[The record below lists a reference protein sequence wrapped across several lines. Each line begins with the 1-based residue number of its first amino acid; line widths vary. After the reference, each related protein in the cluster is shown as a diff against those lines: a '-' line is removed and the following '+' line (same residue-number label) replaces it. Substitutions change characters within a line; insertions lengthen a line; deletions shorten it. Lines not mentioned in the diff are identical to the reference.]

1 MDGDTDERSDNLEEN
16 MEWRISAS
24 ELTSPAIT
32 RRARCAFRGILV
44 PRSMRH
50 TVGDGSPHAVEPIHQ
65 FAVVVIPVP
74 KVEDEQN
81 NQRGHE
87 YAHLTSL
94 LPAAQ
99 VRQPPGRPASVC
111 RSSVCRSCHR
121 RFYSGLVVGSS
132 CAWPPSIGNG
142 VAVRPRKGRPDC
154 ALRGV
159 QTGSVAGSRGLSR
172 QPLTVSSARRRC
184 GRESQVRSSL
194 LALAVN
200 EATSDDNSDSLQN
213 AGMSLRSGAS
223 ASLQPR
229 KRMRRSRSAW
239 FSDATSKRNDPS
251 SVRNSAWRATYP
263 VSVCAST
270 QGGKK

>member
-1 MDGDTDERSDNLEEN
+1 
-16 MEWRISAS
+16 
-24 ELTSPAIT
+24 
-32 RRARCAFRGILV
+32 
-44 PRSMRH
+44 MRH

-132 CAWPPSIGNG
+132 CAWPASIGNG

-172 QPLTVSSARRRC
+172 QPLTITLILCKTPVCPYGPAPARPCNREKGCAVHAQPGFPTPRRKETIRRRYETAPGARRTRSAFAHQR
-184 GRESQVRSSL
+184 REGKNDRRSLKVRRPSFWKNTLAGSVRSPLRLDFTCTFRAGLNHGDSRQGASPIRIMGCD
-194 LALAVN
+194 ALA
-200 EATSDDNSDSLQN
+200 ESERQQA
-213 AGMSLRSGAS
+213 
-223 ASLQPR
+223 
-229 KRMRRSRSAW
+229 
-239 FSDATSKRNDPS
+239 
-251 SVRNSAWRATYP
+251 
-263 VSVCAST
+263 
-270 QGGKK
+270 

>member
-16 MEWRISAS
+16 MEWRVSAPKP
-24 ELTSPAIT
+24 TPPAIT
-32 RRARCAFRGILV
+32 RRWRCEFRGIPA

-99 VRQPPGRPASVC
+99 VRQPPGRPA
-111 RSSVCRSCHR
+111 SVCRSCHR

>member
-1 MDGDTDERSDNLEEN
+1 MNT
-16 MEWRISAS
+16 RISLPFCLQPKSGSHREDRLRFVGVRFVEVA
-24 ELTSPAIT
+24 
-32 RRARCAFRGILV
+32 
-44 PRSMRH
+44 
-50 TVGDGSPHAVEPIHQ
+50 TVVFIQG
-65 FAVVVIPVP
+65 
-74 KVEDEQN
+74 
-81 NQRGHE
+81 
-87 YAHLTSL
+87 L
-94 LPAAQ
+94 L
-99 VRQPPGRPASVC
+99 S
-111 RSSVCRSCHR
+111 
-121 RFYSGLVVGSS
+121 
-132 CAWPPSIGNG
+132 G
-142 VAVRPRKGRPDC
+142 VA
-154 ALRGV
+154 ALGLHQLVMASQFGPVKVDLIARFA
-159 QTGSVAGSRGLSR
+159 GSVAGSRGLSR

-229 KRMRRSRSAW
+229 KRMRRSCSAW

>member
-16 MEWRISAS
+16 MEWRVSAPKP
-24 ELTSPAIT
+24 TPPAIT
-32 RRARCAFRGILV
+32 RRWRCEFRGIPA

-111 RSSVCRSCHR
+111 RSSVCRSCHC

-142 VAVRPRKGRPDC
+142 VAVRPRKDRPGC

-159 QTGSVAGSRGLSR
+159 QTGSVAGLRGLS
-172 QPLTVSSARRRC
+172 
-184 GRESQVRSSL
+184 
-194 LALAVN
+194 
-200 EATSDDNSDSLQN
+200 
-213 AGMSLRSGAS
+213 M
-223 ASLQPR
+223 QPR
-229 KRMRRSRSAW
+229 KGCAVHAQPGFPTPRRKETIR
-239 FSDATSKRNDPS
+239 R
-251 SVRNSAWRATYP
+251 SVRNSAWRATFP

-270 QGGKK
+270 QDKK